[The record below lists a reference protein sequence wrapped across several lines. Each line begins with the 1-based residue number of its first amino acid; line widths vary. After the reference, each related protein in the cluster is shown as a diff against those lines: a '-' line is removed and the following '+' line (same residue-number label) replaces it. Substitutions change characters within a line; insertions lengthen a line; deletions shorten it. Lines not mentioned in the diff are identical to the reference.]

1 MMIHRDKNMTK
12 QEQIFENLKSLRK
25 IASVEALVSDSTNIN
40 QDQYKKQY
48 NDLLSQTKTLDDFE
62 INIAVTNQINKLK
75 LHLKDAEIAL
85 LKEKIKGKS
94 VIISEFEQ
102 TEPTKVNTLLSDIR
116 LAIANAKED
125 ISKNDSKKIK
135 TFSAPQ
141 NNERVNSEFEL
152 SSETKQFI
160 ELLLNQVVSQ
170 NLDNVIKDIIGHKIE
185 KKNKVLDLSEVAVS
199 PKNDT

>member
-1 MMIHRDKNMTK
+1 MTE
-12 QEQIFENLKSLRK
+12 QEQIFKNLKSLRK
-25 IASVEALVSDSTNIN
+25 IASIEALVSDATNIN
-40 QDQYKKQY
+40 QDPYKEQ
-48 NDLLSQTKTLDDFE
+48 NNELLSQTKTLDDFE

-85 LKEKIKGKS
+85 LKEKIKDKS
-94 VIISEFEQ
+94 AIVSEFEQ

>member
-1 MMIHRDKNMTK
+1 MIYRDKIMTE
-12 QEQIFENLKSLRK
+12 QEQIFKNLKSLRK
-25 IASVEALVSDSTNIN
+25 IASIEALVSDATNIIQDPYKN
-40 QDQYKKQY
+40 QK

-62 INIAVTNQINKLK
+62 INIAVISQINKLK

-85 LKEKIKGKS
+85 LKEKIDGKS
-94 VIISEFEQ
+94 DIISKFDK
-102 TEPTKVNTLLSDIR
+102 TEPAKVNTLLSDIR
-116 LAIANAKED
+116 LAISNAKED

-141 NNERVNSEFEL
+141 NNENVNSEFVL

-170 NLDNVIKDIIGHKIE
+170 NLDNVIQEIIGHKIE
-185 KKNKVLDLSEVAVS
+185 RKNKVLDLSEVAVS

>member
-1 MMIHRDKNMTK
+1 MTK
-12 QEQIFENLKSLRK
+12 QEQIFKNLKSLRK
-25 IASVEALVSDSTNIN
+25 IASIEALVSDATNIN
-40 QDQYKKQY
+40 QDPYKKQN

-85 LKEKIKGKS
+85 LKEKIEGKS
-94 VIISEFEQ
+94 VIISKFDK
-102 TEPTKVNTLLSDIR
+102 TEPAKVNTLLSDIR
-116 LAIANAKED
+116 LAISNAKED

-141 NNERVNSEFEL
+141 NNERVNSEFVL

-170 NLDNVIKDIIGHKIE
+170 NLDNVIQDIIGHKIE

>member
-1 MMIHRDKNMTK
+1 MIHRDKNMTK

-48 NDLLSQTKTLDDFE
+48 NDLLSQTKTLDNFE

-94 VIISEFEQ
+94 VIVSEFEQ

>member
-1 MMIHRDKNMTK
+1 MIYRDKIMTK
-12 QEQIFENLKSLRK
+12 QEQIFKNLKSLRK
-25 IASVEALVSDSTNIN
+25 IASIEALVSDATNIN
-40 QDQYKKQY
+40 QDPYKKQN

-85 LKEKIKGKS
+85 LKEKIEGKS
-94 VIISEFEQ
+94 VIISKFDE
-102 TEPTKVNTLLSDIR
+102 TEPAKVNTLLSDIR
-116 LAIANAKED
+116 LAISNAKED

-141 NNERVNSEFEL
+141 NNERVNSEFVL

-170 NLDNVIKDIIGHKIE
+170 NLDNVIQDIIGHKIE
-185 KKNKVLDLSEVAVS
+185 RKNKVLDLSEVAVS

>member
-1 MMIHRDKNMTK
+1 MTE
-12 QEQIFENLKSLRK
+12 QEQIFKNLKSLRK
-25 IASVEALVSDSTNIN
+25 IASIEALVSDATNITQDPYKN
-40 QDQYKKQY
+40 QN
-48 NDLLSQTKTLDDFE
+48 NDLLSQTKTLDNFE
-62 INIAVTNQINKLK
+62 INIAVTSQINKLK

-85 LKEKIKGKS
+85 LKEEIDGKND
-94 VIISEFEQ
+94 IISKFDK
-102 TEPTKVNTLLSDIR
+102 TEPAKVNTLLSDIR
-116 LAIANAKED
+116 LAISNAKED

-141 NNERVNSEFEL
+141 NNERVNSEFVL

-170 NLDNVIKDIIGHKIE
+170 KLDNVIQDIIGHKIE
-185 KKNKVLDLSEVAVS
+185 RKNKVLDLSEVAVS

>member
-1 MMIHRDKNMTK
+1 MIYRDKIMTE
-12 QEQIFENLKSLRK
+12 QEQIFKNLKSLRK
-25 IASVEALVSDSTNIN
+25 IASIEALVSDATNIN
-40 QDQYKKQY
+40 QDPYKKQN

-85 LKEKIKGKS
+85 LKEKIEGKS
-94 VIISEFEQ
+94 VIISKFDK
-102 TEPTKVNTLLSDIR
+102 TEPAKVNTLLSDIR
-116 LAIANAKED
+116 LAISNAKED

-141 NNERVNSEFEL
+141 NNENVNSEFVL

-170 NLDNVIKDIIGHKIE
+170 NLDNVIQDIIGHKIE
-185 KKNKVLDLSEVAVS
+185 RKNKVLDLSEVAVS

>member
-1 MMIHRDKNMTK
+1 MTK
-12 QEQIFENLKSLRK
+12 QEQIFKNLKSLRK
-25 IASVEALVSDSTNIN
+25 IASIEALVSDATNIT
-40 QDQYKKQY
+40 QDPYKNKK

-62 INIAVTNQINKLK
+62 INIAVTSQINKLK

-85 LKEKIKGKS
+85 LKEKIKDKS
-94 VIISEFEQ
+94 VIVSEFEQ

-116 LAIANAKED
+116 LAISNAKED
-125 ISKNDSKKIK
+125 ISRNDSKKIK

-141 NNERVNSEFEL
+141 NNENVNSEFVL

-160 ELLLNQVVSQ
+160 KLLLNQVVSQ
-170 NLDNVIKDIIGHKIE
+170 NLDNVIQEIIGHKIE
-185 KKNKVLDLSEVAVS
+185 RKNKVLDLSEVAVS